1 MRSGGNTVKALE
13 SLNKA
18 IRLRHPD
25 LEFLKT
31 DPLIDPLPKE
41 PRFQAIERALKFPEK
56 QD

>member
-13 SLNKA
+13 SLNTA

-41 PRFQAIERALKFPEK
+41 PRFQAIERALYFP
-56 QD
+56 D